1 MHRIAIIGNAGGG
14 KSILARRLGAALRL
28 PVYTVDDVQWRPG
41 WTPAPAGD
49 IARIYAGWLA
59 QPAWIIDGWGSWP
72 ALSERFE
79 RADTIVLVDFPLA
92 LHYAWALKRQ
102 VLAALGRSPHWPPPG
117 CRALP
122 VTGRLLRLM
131 WRVHF
136 DMRPRLLALVDQHR
150 ARRRVVRLRSPR
162 ALDQFALAVEGSRLW
177 G

>member
-1 MHRIAIIGNAGGG
+1 
-14 KSILARRLGAALRL
+14 
-28 PVYTVDDVQWRPG
+28 
-41 WTPAPAGD
+41 
-49 IARIYAGWLA
+49 
-59 QPAWIIDGWGSWP
+59 
-72 ALSERFE
+72 
-79 RADTIVLVDFPLA
+79 VLVDFPLA

-150 ARRRVVRLRSPR
+150 ARRRVEHLRSPR
-162 ALDQFALAVEGSRLW
+162 ALDQFARVIEGSRLW